1 MWHGID
7 NISLKTDMSIW
18 GVVSI
23 SFHDIEIENI
33 TIDGYTISIDALIKP
48 VHALRMIEI
57 GIPVPPRTFNK
68 AMPTIYVKYH
78 WYSPIKTSKVGY
90 QPFFKNEYDRI
101 GFGKYVF
108 K

>member
-1 MWHGID
+1 
-7 NISLKTDMSIW
+7 MSIW

-33 TIDGYTISIDALIKP
+33 DVNGFTISIDALIKP
-48 VHALRMIEI
+48 VHALRMIKI
-57 GIPVPPRTFNK
+57 DIPVPPRTFNK
-68 AMPTIYVKYH
+68 AMPTIYVKTH

-90 QPFFKNEYDRI
+90 KFYFKNKYDRI
-101 GFGKYVF
+101 GLGKYVF